1 VPNAD
6 VDDSPPTFGPLRKK
20 DTNDPRG
27 QRRTSRFAAARQ
39 NQEAQM
45 GRSALAGPEAERI
58 DLRGPHRPALPSLA
72 LAALGVVYG
81 DIGTSPLY
89 TLSTVFG
96 PGSGLPLNVFN
107 IVGIVSLIFWSLMV
121 VVSLK
126 YVGLILRAN
135 NHGEGGIMA
144 LLALAS
150 SSVATKPRLRH
161 ALLVVGVMGAALFF
175 GDSVITPA
183 ISVLSAVEGLEV
195 AAPVLKT
202 WVIPV
207 TLGALIGLFLMQ
219 KHGTSGIGAVFGP
232 VMVLWFIVIGVAGL
246 VNIVA
251 MPAILLAVD
260 PLQGLGFCLHHRWI
274 AFVALGA
281 VVLSLTGAEALYA
294 DMGHFGKRPIRVTWF
309 GMVFPALALNYLGQG
324 ALLLAHP
331 GALQNPFYRLFPQWA
346 IFPMIV
352 LATIATVIA
361 SQAVI
366 SGTYSMTKQAMQL
379 CFLPRINIVHTS
391 EREIGQIYV
400 PGINWTL
407 LAAVVAAVLGFGS
420 STALGAA
427 YGVAVTGTML
437 ITTFLT
443 FFVVRY
449 AWHYNWALCVFATA
463 FFFMIDATFFSA
475 NLLKIVEGG
484 WFPLVIA
491 AVMFTIMATWGRGW
505 EMMLAEARVRAGTTP
520 LELYLT
526 SLLARSPVRVGG
538 TAIFLTPNP
547 DAVPH
552 ALVNNLL
559 HNRVLHE
566 RVVFL
571 TVVTQEV
578 PWVPD
583 SERVTMQPLC
593 PGCFRATVTYGF
605 KDEVDLPQALGASKI
620 AGLTFEPSETSWFL
634 SRAAVVPKSGRGMA
648 LWRERLFAA
657 MLHNVGNIAA
667 FFKLPANRVIEVG
680 AQVEI

>member
-1 VPNAD
+1 MEHSASAASDAD
-6 VDDSPPTFGPLRKK
+6 RPGMP
-20 DTNDPRG
+20 
-27 QRRTSRFAAARQ
+27 
-39 NQEAQM
+39 
-45 GRSALAGPEAERI
+45 
-58 DLRGPHRPALPSLA
+58 GPHKPALPALA

-89 TLSTVFG
+89 TLSTVFD
-96 PGSGLPLNVFN
+96 PANGLALNAFN
-107 IVGIVSLIFWSLMV
+107 LVGIVSLIFWSLMV

-126 YVGLILRAN
+126 YVVLILRAN

-144 LLALAS
+144 LLALAA
-150 SSVATKPRLRH
+150 SSVASRPRLRR
-161 ALLVVGVMGAALFF
+161 ALLVVGVMGASLFF

-195 AAPVLKT
+195 VAPVLKT
-202 WVIPV
+202 YVIPV
-207 TLGALIGLFLMQ
+207 TLAALIALFIMQ

-232 VMVLWFIVIGVAGL
+232 VMVSWFVVIGIAGA
-246 VNIVA
+246 VNIA
-251 MPAILLAVD
+251 RMPAILFALD
-260 PLQGLGFCLHHRWI
+260 PLRGLAFCLHHRWL

-309 GMVFPALALNYLGQG
+309 GVVFPSLALNYLGQG

-346 IFPMIV
+346 IPPMIA
-352 LATIATVIA
+352 LATIATVVA

-379 CFLPRINIVHTS
+379 GFLPRMNIVYTS
-391 EREIGQIYV
+391 GQEMGQIYV

-420 STALGAA
+420 STALGSA
-427 YGVAVTGTML
+427 YGIAVTGTML

-449 AWHYNWALCVFATA
+449 AWHYDWLLCVLATA
-463 FFFMIDATFFSA
+463 FFFAIDAMFFSA

-484 WFPLVIA
+484 WFPLAIGTV
-491 AVMFTIMATWGRGW
+491 VFTIMATWGRGW
-505 EMMLAEARVRAGTTP
+505 EMLLAEARVRAGTTP
-520 LELYLT
+520 LKPYLNA
-526 SLLARSPVRVGG
+526 LLARSPARVSG
-538 TAIFLTPNP
+538 TAIFLTPTP
-547 DAVPH
+547 EAVPH
-552 ALVNNLL
+552 ALVNNLM

-566 RVVFL
+566 RVMFV
-571 TVVTQEV
+571 TVITAQV

-583 SERVTMQPLC
+583 SERVRAQLLC
-593 PGCFRATVTYGF
+593 PGCHQVTITYGF
-605 KDEVDLPQALGASKI
+605 KDEVDLPKALSESNA
-620 AGLTFEPSETSWFL
+620 AGLAFVPAETSWFL
-634 SRAAVVPKSGRGMA
+634 SRASVVPTPGHGMA
-648 LWRERLFAA
+648 LWRERLFAV
-657 MLHNVGNIAA
+657 MLHNVGNIAS

-680 AQVEI
+680 ARVEI

>member
-1 VPNAD
+1 MP
-6 VDDSPPTFGPLRKK
+6 
-20 DTNDPRG
+20 DPH
-27 QRRTSRFAAARQ
+27 Q
-39 NQEAQM
+39 
-45 GRSALAGPEAERI
+45 P
-58 DLRGPHRPALPSLA
+58 DLRALA

-89 TLSTVFG
+89 TLSTVF
-96 PGSGLPLNVFN
+96 SADNGLALNAFN

-126 YVGLILRAN
+126 YVALILRAN

-144 LLALAS
+144 LLALAA
-150 SSVATKPRLRH
+150 SSVADRPRLRRT
-161 ALLVVGVMGAALFF
+161 LLAVGVMGAALFF

-202 WVIPV
+202 FVIPV
-207 TLGALIGLFLMQ
+207 TLAALIALFVMQ
-219 KHGTSGIGAVFGP
+219 KHGTSGIGRVFGP
-232 VMVLWFIVIGVAGL
+232 VMVLWFIVIGIAGL
-246 VNIVA
+246 VQIVA
-251 MPAILLAVD
+251 TPIVLVALN
-260 PLQGLGFCLHHRWI
+260 PLRGLEFCAHHRWL

-294 DMGHFGKRPIRVTWF
+294 DMGHFGKRPIRLTWF
-309 GMVFPALALNYLGQG
+309 GLVFPALALNYLGQG
-324 ALLLAHP
+324 ALLLSHP
-331 GALQNPFYRLFPQWA
+331 GALQNPFYLLFPQWA

-379 CFLPRINIVHTS
+379 SFLPRINIVHTS
-391 EREIGQIYV
+391 EQEIGQIYV
-400 PGINWTL
+400 PGINWIL
-407 LAAVVAAVLGFGS
+407 LAAVVAAVVGFGS
-420 STALGAA
+420 STALGSA
-427 YGVAVTGTML
+427 YGIAVTGTML

-449 AWHYNWALCVFATA
+449 AWHYNWLLCILATA
-463 FFFMIDATFFSA
+463 FFFVIDALFFSA

-484 WFPLVIA
+484 WFPLVIGV
-491 AVMFTIMATWGRGW
+491 VMFTIMATWGRGW
-505 EMMLAEARVRAGTTP
+505 ELMLAEARERAGTTP
-520 LELYLT
+520 LQPYLT
-526 SLLARSPVRVGG
+526 SLLAQSPVRVGG
-538 TAIFLTPNP
+538 TAIFLTPTP

-552 ALVNNLL
+552 ALINNLR

-566 RVVFL
+566 HVVFL
-571 TVVTQEV
+571 TVVTKDV
-578 PWVPD
+578 PRVP
-583 SERVTMQPLC
+583 ERGRFRVEQLC
-593 PGCFRATVTYGF
+593 PGCFRATITYGF
-605 KDEVDLPQALGASKI
+605 KDEVDLPQTLGASTV
-620 AGLTFEPSETSWFL
+620 AGFKFEPSETSWFL

-648 LWRERLFAA
+648 LWRERLFAV

-680 AQVEI
+680 ARVEL

>member
-1 VPNAD
+1 MGHSASAAPDADRAGVP
-6 VDDSPPTFGPLRKK
+6 R
-20 DTNDPRG
+20 
-27 QRRTSRFAAARQ
+27 
-39 NQEAQM
+39 
-45 GRSALAGPEAERI
+45 
-58 DLRGPHRPALPSLA
+58 PHRPALPALA

-96 PGSGLPLNVFN
+96 PSNGLPLNAFN

-126 YVGLILRAN
+126 YVVLILRAN

-144 LLALAS
+144 LLALAA
-150 SSVATKPRLRH
+150 SSVAARPRLRH
-161 ALLVVGVMGAALFF
+161 ALLIVGVMGAALFF
-175 GDSVITPA
+175 GDSIITPA

-202 WVIPV
+202 YVIPV
-207 TLGALIGLFLMQ
+207 TLAAIIALFVMQ
-219 KHGTSGIGAVFGP
+219 RHGTSGIGAVFGP
-232 VMVLWFIVIGVAGL
+232 VMALWFVVIGIAGL
-246 VNIVA
+246 ANIAAAPVILVA
-251 MPAILLAVD
+251 LNPLL
-260 PLQGLGFCLHHRWI
+260 GLGFCLHHRWL

-309 GMVFPALALNYLGQG
+309 GIVFPALALNYLGQG
-324 ALLLAHP
+324 ALLLVHP

-346 IFPMIV
+346 IFPMIG
-352 LATIATVIA
+352 LATVATVIA

-391 EREIGQIYV
+391 AQEIGQIYV

-420 STALGAA
+420 STALGSA
-427 YGVAVTGTML
+427 YGIAVTGTML
-437 ITTFLT
+437 ITTCLT

-449 AWHYNWALCVFATA
+449 AWHYNWLLCVFATA
-463 FFFMIDATFFSA
+463 FFFVIDAMFFSA

-484 WFPLVIA
+484 WFPLLIG

-505 EMMLAEARVRAGTTP
+505 EMMLAEARARAGATP
-520 LELYLT
+520 LQPYLA
-526 SLLARSPVRVGG
+526 SLLSSSPVRVGG

-547 DAVPH
+547 DSVPH
-552 ALVNNLL
+552 ALVNNLR

-566 RVVFL
+566 RVLFL
-571 TVVTQEV
+571 TVVTEDV
-578 PWVPD
+578 PWIPE
-583 SERVTMQPLC
+583 SERVVMEPLA
-593 PGCFRATVTYGF
+593 PGCFRATITYGF
-605 KDEVDLPQALGASKI
+605 KDEVDLPHALATCKT
-620 AGLTFEPSETSWFL
+620 AGFTFEPSETSWFL

-648 LWRERLFAA
+648 LWRERLFAV

-680 AQVEI
+680 ARVEI

>member
-1 VPNAD
+1 MGHPA
-6 VDDSPPTFGPLRKK
+6 S
-20 DTNDPRG
+20 
-27 QRRTSRFAAARQ
+27 AA
-39 NQEAQM
+39 
-45 GRSALAGPEAERI
+45 PEADRVGAP
-58 DLRGPHRPALPSLA
+58 GPHRPALPALA

-89 TLSTVFG
+89 TLSTVFD
-96 PGSGLPLNVFN
+96 SANGLPLNAFN

-126 YVGLILRAN
+126 YVVLILRAN

-144 LLALAS
+144 LLALAA
-150 SSVATKPRLRH
+150 SSVATRQRLRRT
-161 ALLVVGVMGAALFF
+161 LLVVGVMGAALFF

-195 AAPVLKT
+195 MAPALKPF
-202 WVIPV
+202 VIPV
-207 TLGALIGLFLMQ
+207 TLAALIALFVMQ
-219 KHGTSGIGAVFGP
+219 KRGTSGIGAVFGP
-232 VMVLWFIVIGVAGL
+232 VMVLWFVVIGIAGL
-246 VNIVA
+246 VNVA
-251 MPAILLAVD
+251 AAPEILVSLN
-260 PLQGLGFCLHHRWI
+260 PLQGLGFCLHHRSL

-309 GMVFPALALNYLGQG
+309 GIVFPALALNYLGQG
-324 ALLLAHP
+324 ALLLVNP

-346 IFPMIV
+346 ILPMIV

-379 CFLPRINIVHTS
+379 CFLPRMNIVHTS
-391 EREIGQIYV
+391 EQEIGQIYV
-400 PGINWTL
+400 PGINWAL
-407 LAAVVAAVLGFGS
+407 LAAVVAAVIGFGS
-420 STALGAA
+420 STALGSA
-427 YGVAVTGTML
+427 YGIAVTGTML

-449 AWHYNWALCVFATA
+449 AWHYNWLLCVFATA
-463 FFFMIDATFFSA
+463 FFFAIDALFFSA

-484 WFPLVIA
+484 WFPLVIG

-505 EMMLAEARVRAGTTP
+505 EIMLAEARVRAGKTP
-520 LELYLT
+520 LMPYLT
-526 SLLARSPVRVGG
+526 ALLERPPVRVGG

-571 TVVTQEV
+571 TVVTREV
-578 PWVPD
+578 PWVPG
-583 SERVTMQPLC
+583 SERLTVRPLC
-593 PGCFRATVTYGF
+593 PGCYQVTVTYGF
-605 KDEVDLPQALGASKI
+605 KDEVDLPQALGAGKT

-634 SRAAVVPKSGRGMA
+634 SRAAVVPKRGRGMA
-648 LWRERLFAA
+648 LWRERLFAV

-680 AQVEI
+680 ARVEI

>member
-1 VPNAD
+1 MEHSASAASDAD
-6 VDDSPPTFGPLRKK
+6 RPGMP
-20 DTNDPRG
+20 
-27 QRRTSRFAAARQ
+27 
-39 NQEAQM
+39 
-45 GRSALAGPEAERI
+45 
-58 DLRGPHRPALPSLA
+58 GPHKPALPALA

-89 TLSTVFG
+89 TLSTVFD
-96 PGSGLPLNVFN
+96 PVNGLALNAFN
-107 IVGIVSLIFWSLMV
+107 LVGIVSLIFWSLMV

-126 YVGLILRAN
+126 YVALILRAN

-144 LLALAS
+144 LLALAA
-150 SSVATKPRLRH
+150 SSVASRPRLRR
-161 ALLVVGVMGAALFF
+161 ALLVVGVMGASLFF

-195 AAPVLKT
+195 VAPVLKT
-202 WVIPV
+202 YVIPV
-207 TLGALIGLFLMQ
+207 TLAALIALFIMQ

-232 VMVLWFIVIGVAGL
+232 VMVSWFVVIGIAGV
-246 VNIVA
+246 VNIA
-251 MPAILLAVD
+251 RMPAILFALD
-260 PLQGLGFCLHHRWI
+260 PLRGLAFCLHHRWL

-309 GMVFPALALNYLGQG
+309 GVVFPSLALNYLGQG

-346 IFPMIV
+346 IPPMIA
-352 LATIATVIA
+352 LATIATVVA

-379 CFLPRINIVHTS
+379 GFLPRMNIVYTS
-391 EREIGQIYV
+391 GQEMGQIYV

-420 STALGAA
+420 STALGSA
-427 YGVAVTGTML
+427 YGIAVTGTML

-449 AWHYNWALCVFATA
+449 AWHYDWLLCVLATA
-463 FFFMIDATFFSA
+463 FFFAIDAMFFSA

-484 WFPLVIA
+484 WFPLAIGTV
-491 AVMFTIMATWGRGW
+491 VFTIMATWGRGW
-505 EMMLAEARVRAGTTP
+505 EMLLAEARVRAGTTP
-520 LELYLT
+520 LKPYLNA
-526 SLLARSPVRVGG
+526 LLARSPARVSG
-538 TAIFLTPNP
+538 TAIFLTPTP
-547 DAVPH
+547 EAVPH
-552 ALVNNLL
+552 ALVNNLM

-566 RVVFL
+566 RVMFV
-571 TVVTQEV
+571 TVITAQV

-583 SERVTMQPLC
+583 SERVRVQLLC
-593 PGCFRATVTYGF
+593 PGCHQVTITYGF
-605 KDEVDLPQALGASKI
+605 KDEVDLPKALSESNA
-620 AGLTFEPSETSWFL
+620 AGLAFVPAETSWFL
-634 SRAAVVPKSGRGMA
+634 SRASVVPTPGHGMA
-648 LWRERLFAA
+648 LWRERLFAV
-657 MLHNVGNIAA
+657 MLHNVGNIAS

-680 AQVEI
+680 ARVEI

>member
-1 VPNAD
+1 MEHSASAASNAD
-6 VDDSPPTFGPLRKK
+6 RLGMP
-20 DTNDPRG
+20 
-27 QRRTSRFAAARQ
+27 
-39 NQEAQM
+39 
-45 GRSALAGPEAERI
+45 GR
-58 DLRGPHRPALPSLA
+58 HKPALPALA

-89 TLSTVFG
+89 TLSTVFD
-96 PGSGLPLNVFN
+96 PVNGLALNAFN
-107 IVGIVSLIFWSLMV
+107 LVGIVSLIFWSLMV

-126 YVGLILRAN
+126 YVVLILRAN

-144 LLALAS
+144 LLALAA
-150 SSVATKPRLRH
+150 SSVASRPRLRR
-161 ALLVVGVMGAALFF
+161 ALLVVGVMGASLFF

-195 AAPVLKT
+195 VAPVLKT
-202 WVIPV
+202 YVIPV
-207 TLGALIGLFLMQ
+207 TLAALIALFIMQ

-232 VMVLWFIVIGVAGL
+232 VMVSWFVVIGIAGA
-246 VNIVA
+246 VNIA
-251 MPAILLAVD
+251 QMPAILFALD
-260 PLQGLGFCLHHRWI
+260 PLRGLAFCLHHRWL

-309 GMVFPALALNYLGQG
+309 GVVFPSLALNYLGQG

-346 IFPMIV
+346 IPPMIA
-352 LATIATVIA
+352 LATIATVVA

-379 CFLPRINIVHTS
+379 GFLPRMNIVYTS
-391 EREIGQIYV
+391 GQEMGQIYV

-420 STALGAA
+420 STALGSA
-427 YGVAVTGTML
+427 YGIAVTGTML

-449 AWHYNWALCVFATA
+449 AWHYNWLLCVLATA
-463 FFFMIDATFFSA
+463 FFFAIDAMFFSA

-484 WFPLVIA
+484 WFPLAIGTV
-491 AVMFTIMATWGRGW
+491 VFTIMATWGRGW
-505 EMMLAEARVRAGTTP
+505 EMLLAEARVRAGTTP
-520 LELYLT
+520 LKPYLNA
-526 SLLARSPVRVGG
+526 LLARSPARVAG
-538 TAIFLTPNP
+538 TAIFLTPTP
-547 DAVPH
+547 EAVPH
-552 ALVNNLL
+552 ALVNNLM

-566 RVVFL
+566 RVMFV
-571 TVVTQEV
+571 TVITAQV

-583 SERVTMQPLC
+583 SERVRVQLLC
-593 PGCFRATVTYGF
+593 PGCHQVTITYGF
-605 KDEVDLPQALGASKI
+605 KDEVDLPKALGESNA
-620 AGLTFEPSETSWFL
+620 AGLAFVPAETSWFL
-634 SRAAVVPKSGRGMA
+634 SRASVVPTPGHGMA
-648 LWRERLFAA
+648 LWRERLFAV

-680 AQVEI
+680 ARVEI

>member
-1 VPNAD
+1 MEHSASNAD
-6 VDDSPPTFGPLRKK
+6 RLGMP
-20 DTNDPRG
+20 
-27 QRRTSRFAAARQ
+27 
-39 NQEAQM
+39 
-45 GRSALAGPEAERI
+45 GR
-58 DLRGPHRPALPSLA
+58 HKPALPALA

-89 TLSTVFG
+89 TLSTVFD
-96 PGSGLPLNVFN
+96 PVNGLALNAFN
-107 IVGIVSLIFWSLMV
+107 LVGIVSLIFWSLMV

-126 YVGLILRAN
+126 YVVLILRAN

-144 LLALAS
+144 LLALAA
-150 SSVATKPRLRH
+150 SSVASRPRLRR
-161 ALLVVGVMGAALFF
+161 ALLVVGVMGASLFF

-195 AAPVLKT
+195 VAPVLKT
-202 WVIPV
+202 YVIPV
-207 TLGALIGLFLMQ
+207 TLAALIALFIMQ

-232 VMVLWFIVIGVAGL
+232 VMVSWFVVIGIVGA
-246 VNIVA
+246 VNIA
-251 MPAILLAVD
+251 QMPAILFALD
-260 PLQGLGFCLHHRWI
+260 PLRGLAFCLHHRWL

-309 GMVFPALALNYLGQG
+309 GVVFPSLALNYLGQG

-346 IFPMIV
+346 IPPMIA
-352 LATIATVIA
+352 LATIATVVA

-379 CFLPRINIVHTS
+379 GFLPRMNIVYTS
-391 EREIGQIYV
+391 GQEMGQIYV

-420 STALGAA
+420 STALGSA
-427 YGVAVTGTML
+427 YGIAVTGTML

-449 AWHYNWALCVFATA
+449 AWHYNWLLCVLATA
-463 FFFMIDATFFSA
+463 FFFAIDAMFFSA

-484 WFPLVIA
+484 WFPLAIGTV
-491 AVMFTIMATWGRGW
+491 VFTIMATWGRGW
-505 EMMLAEARVRAGTTP
+505 EMLLAEARVRAGTTP
-520 LELYLT
+520 LKPYLNA
-526 SLLARSPVRVGG
+526 LLARSPARVAG
-538 TAIFLTPNP
+538 TAIFLTPTP
-547 DAVPH
+547 EAVPH
-552 ALVNNLL
+552 ALVNNLM

-566 RVVFL
+566 RVMFV
-571 TVVTQEV
+571 TVITAQV

-583 SERVTMQPLC
+583 SERVRVQLLC
-593 PGCFRATVTYGF
+593 PGCHQVTITYGF
-605 KDEVDLPQALGASKI
+605 KDEVDLPKALGESNA
-620 AGLTFEPSETSWFL
+620 AGLAFVPAETSWFL
-634 SRAAVVPKSGRGMA
+634 SRASVVPTPGHGMA
-648 LWRERLFAA
+648 LWRERLFAV

-680 AQVEI
+680 ARVEI

>member
-1 VPNAD
+1 MEHSASAASDAD
-6 VDDSPPTFGPLRKK
+6 RPGMP
-20 DTNDPRG
+20 
-27 QRRTSRFAAARQ
+27 
-39 NQEAQM
+39 
-45 GRSALAGPEAERI
+45 
-58 DLRGPHRPALPSLA
+58 GPHKPALPALA

-89 TLSTVFG
+89 TLSTVFD
-96 PGSGLPLNVFN
+96 PVNGLALNAFN
-107 IVGIVSLIFWSLMV
+107 LVGIVSLIFWSLMV

-126 YVGLILRAN
+126 YVVLILRAN

-144 LLALAS
+144 LLALAA
-150 SSVATKPRLRH
+150 SSVASRPRLRR
-161 ALLVVGVMGAALFF
+161 ALLVVGVMGASLFF

-195 AAPVLKT
+195 VAPVLKT
-202 WVIPV
+202 YVIPV
-207 TLGALIGLFLMQ
+207 TLAALIALFIMQ

-232 VMVLWFIVIGVAGL
+232 VMVSWFVVIGIAGA
-246 VNIVA
+246 VNIA
-251 MPAILLAVD
+251 QMPAILFALD
-260 PLQGLGFCLHHRWI
+260 PLRGLAFCLHHRWL

-309 GMVFPALALNYLGQG
+309 GVVFPSLALNYLGQG

-346 IFPMIV
+346 IPPMIA
-352 LATIATVIA
+352 LATIATVVA

-379 CFLPRINIVHTS
+379 GFLPRMNIVYTS
-391 EREIGQIYV
+391 GQEMGQIYV

-420 STALGAA
+420 STALGSA
-427 YGVAVTGTML
+427 YGIAVTGTML

-449 AWHYNWALCVFATA
+449 AWHYDWLLCVLATA
-463 FFFMIDATFFSA
+463 FFFAIDAMFFSA

-484 WFPLVIA
+484 WFPLAIGTV
-491 AVMFTIMATWGRGW
+491 VFTIMATWGRGW
-505 EMMLAEARVRAGTTP
+505 EMLLAEARVRAGTTP
-520 LELYLT
+520 LKPYLNA
-526 SLLARSPVRVGG
+526 LLARSPARVSG
-538 TAIFLTPNP
+538 TAIFLTPTP
-547 DAVPH
+547 EAVPH
-552 ALVNNLL
+552 ALVNNLM

-566 RVVFL
+566 RVMFV
-571 TVVTQEV
+571 TVITAQV

-583 SERVTMQPLC
+583 SERVRAQLLC
-593 PGCFRATVTYGF
+593 PGCHQVTITYGF
-605 KDEVDLPQALGASKI
+605 KDEVDLPKALSESNA
-620 AGLTFEPSETSWFL
+620 AGLAFVPAETSWFL
-634 SRAAVVPKSGRGMA
+634 SRASVVPTPGHGMA
-648 LWRERLFAA
+648 LWRERLFAV
-657 MLHNVGNIAA
+657 MLHNVGNIAS

-680 AQVEI
+680 ARVEI

>member
-1 VPNAD
+1 MEHSASAASDAD
-6 VDDSPPTFGPLRKK
+6 RPGMP
-20 DTNDPRG
+20 
-27 QRRTSRFAAARQ
+27 
-39 NQEAQM
+39 
-45 GRSALAGPEAERI
+45 
-58 DLRGPHRPALPSLA
+58 GPHKPALPALA

-89 TLSTVFG
+89 TLSTVFD
-96 PGSGLPLNVFN
+96 PVNGLALNAFN
-107 IVGIVSLIFWSLMV
+107 LVGIVSLIFWSLMV

-126 YVGLILRAN
+126 YVALILRAN

-144 LLALAS
+144 LLALAA
-150 SSVATKPRLRH
+150 SSVASRPRLRR
-161 ALLVVGVMGAALFF
+161 ALLVVGVMGASLFF

-195 AAPVLKT
+195 VAPVLKT
-202 WVIPV
+202 YVIPV
-207 TLGALIGLFLMQ
+207 TLAALIALFILQ
-219 KHGTSGIGAVFGP
+219 KRGTSGIGAVFGP
-232 VMVLWFIVIGVAGL
+232 VMVSWFVVIGIAGA
-246 VNIVA
+246 VNIA
-251 MPAILLAVD
+251 RMPAILFALD
-260 PLQGLGFCLHHRWI
+260 PLRGLAFCLHHRWL

-309 GMVFPALALNYLGQG
+309 GVVFPSLALNYLGQG

-346 IFPMIV
+346 IPPMIA
-352 LATIATVIA
+352 LATIATVVA

-379 CFLPRINIVHTS
+379 GFLPRMNIVYTS
-391 EREIGQIYV
+391 GQEMGQIYV

-420 STALGAA
+420 STALGSA
-427 YGVAVTGTML
+427 YGIAVTGTML

-449 AWHYNWALCVFATA
+449 AWHYDWLLCVLATA
-463 FFFMIDATFFSA
+463 FFFAIDAMFFSA

-484 WFPLVIA
+484 WFPLAIGTV
-491 AVMFTIMATWGRGW
+491 VFTIMATWGRGW
-505 EMMLAEARVRAGTTP
+505 EMLLAEARVRAGTTP
-520 LELYLT
+520 LKPYLNA
-526 SLLARSPVRVGG
+526 LLARSPARVSG
-538 TAIFLTPNP
+538 TAIFLTPTP
-547 DAVPH
+547 EAVPH
-552 ALVNNLL
+552 ALVNNLM

-566 RVVFL
+566 RVMFV
-571 TVVTQEV
+571 TVITAQV

-583 SERVTMQPLC
+583 SERVRAQLLC
-593 PGCFRATVTYGF
+593 PGCHQVTITYGF
-605 KDEVDLPQALGASKI
+605 KDEVDLPKALSESNA
-620 AGLTFEPSETSWFL
+620 AGLAFVPAETSWFL
-634 SRAAVVPKSGRGMA
+634 SRASVVPTPGHGMA
-648 LWRERLFAA
+648 LWRERLFAV
-657 MLHNVGNIAA
+657 MLHNVGNIAS

-680 AQVEI
+680 ARVEI